1 VTRIRIDSNL
11 DDDARRERLYCG
23 DIFLYAPRESTR
35 ALCDFAAEMCREAF
49 APLDPETAQYEMPV
63 EEFAALLAKLKPE
76 FIHHPECK
84 KLIPA
89 VLADFGCDSRL
100 SYFDIPRLRT
110 VTSDGYLTSG
120 LGYAFKPHRDTWYS
134 PPMCQ
139 LNWWL
144 PVYDI
149 VPQNTMA
156 FHFDYWDRAVLN
168 SSEEFNYQ
176 DWQNTGRRQA
186 ASQVKQDT
194 RRQAAAEEELDL
206 SQSTLI
212 TCPPGGLL
220 IFSAAHLHSTVPNDS
235 GRARFSIDFRTVHE
249 HEVRDNQGA
258 TNIDSRCRGTTIRD
272 YLRASDLALLP
283 REILARYD
291 SGELENIRCCQ
302 HESQNGTGDR
312 TSVSAAH

>member
-1 VTRIRIDSNL
+1 MNHIHFDS
-11 DDDARRERLYCG
+11 AWPEYRRREALYQG
-23 DIFLYAPRESTR
+23 DVFLFSPRPSTL
-35 ALCDFAAEMCREAF
+35 ALCELAREMSEEAF
-49 APLDPETAQYEMPV
+49 APHHPRTAQFDMPV
-63 EEFAALLAKLKPE
+63 EKYVEILAELKPK

-84 KLIPA
+84 RIIPEI
-89 VLADFGCDSRL
+89 LTEFGCDL
-100 SYFDIPRLRT
+100 NAHYFDIPRLRT

-144 PVYDI
+144 PVYEI

-176 DWQNTGRRQA
+176 DWQNTGRKQA

-206 SQSTLI
+206 SQATLL
-212 TCPPGGLL
+212 TVPPGGLM
-220 IFSAAHLHSTVPNDS
+220 IFSAAHLHSTVPNHS
-235 GRARFSIDFRTVHE
+235 GVTRFSVDFRTVHGE
-249 HEVRDNQGA
+249 EARTNAGA
-258 TNIDSRCRGTTIRD
+258 TNLDSRCHGTTIGD
-272 YLRASDLALLP
+272 YLHGTDQTHVPA
-283 REILARYD
+283 EIAKLYE
-291 SGELENIRCCQ
+291 SGELENINNCETT
-302 HESQNGTGDR
+302 H
-312 TSVSAAH
+312 AAWKRELNEA